1 MLRCAGAGE
10 EFGAD
15 LSGAMKHLSGMS
27 NISLTLVLCT
37 LVRGGEVFAAD
48 APMNADSNAKADEIN
63 AHGASQPA
71 AMILSDPV
79 LLARQFSAPAP
90 LSTSAFRPR
99 PAAQSES
106 QMSRGGFMMDE
117 HLMGTTTVWQQ
128 LSQFRSEDRVRLL
141 TIWQTRASSVSLQAD
156 KHGGPSLQW
165 SSPWMIRGRSSN
177 GLLDRLFN
185 VPSRGIASRISGAK
199 GTPAPSPLKP
209 AEATASTKSN

>member
-1 MLRCAGAGE
+1 
-10 EFGAD
+10 
-15 LSGAMKHLSGMS
+15 MKHHSDLS

-48 APMNADSNAKADEIN
+48 AAADADAKAKADEIN
-63 AHGASQPA
+63 AQSASQPA

-79 LLARQFSAPAP
+79 LLARQFSTPAP
-90 LSTSAFRPR
+90 LSSTEFRPR
-99 PAAQSES
+99 PTAESES
-106 QMSRGGFMMDE
+106 QMSRGGFIMDE
-117 HLMGTTTVWQQ
+117 HLIGTTTVWQQ
-128 LSQFRSEDRVRLL
+128 LSQFRSDDRVRLL

-185 VPSRGIASRISGAK
+185 VPSRGIASRIGAPTGSPK
-199 GTPAPSPLKP
+199 GAAMVTPAPSPPKP